1 MRLHIKNLSPYCH
14 GIIAEDKAEHDHKNQ
29 QETVECIIKRFAE
42 MKAYLENLE
51 KEDNRN
57 VVVCPDTQRDMDV
70 NGYIQHCTWCIEDCG
85 HCKHPKIE
93 SHNPKIRED

>member
-42 MKAYLENLE
+42 MKAYLE
-51 KEDNRN
+51 KEDKLNWS
-57 VVVCPDTQRDMDV
+57 D
-70 NGYIQHCTWCIEDCG
+70 
-85 HCKHPKIE
+85 
-93 SHNPKIRED
+93 